1 MTDDL
6 NNALNAITSLGSGD
20 GFSSDPALYSQVG
33 DSSAQ
38 DNLHHSGMP
47 DFNQHHGVE
56 AFSFS
61 TGFDGA
67 GVFDNNQPDYSWP
80 DSANPDYP
88 QSDSHQSAGYGD
100 SSLHS
105 DRSYDLGNIGQP
117 EHHSLSLASQHQVM
131 QCSSSHSNCPFITID
146 SQGYTCGHIAKHTS
160 DGSSEWVGTV
170 NGRSIYNLAGDHLGY
185 AGTDGKVYDHYDHCV
200 GWVDGCHVYNKGGVE
215 VYETTKGVVGAA
227 AYLLCVYYGGVN

>member
-1 MTDDL
+1 MTDDI
-6 NNALNAITSLGSGD
+6 NNALNALTSLDLGGD
-20 GFSSDPALYSQVG
+20 LSSDPTLYSQVG

-80 DSANPDYP
+80 DSTNPHYP
-88 QSDSHQSAGYGD
+88 QSDYHQNIGYGD

-105 DRSYDLGNIGQP
+105 DRSYDLGNIGQH

-131 QCSSSHSNCPFITID
+131 QCSSSHSDNCPSITMDNYGSI
-146 SQGYTCGHIAKHTS
+146 YKHTS
-160 DGSSEWVGTV
+160 EGSSGDWVGKV
-170 NGRSIYNLAGDHLGY
+170 DGRSVYNTSSHYLGY
-185 AGTDGKVYDHYDHCV
+185 AGTDGKVYDNNDHCV
-200 GWVDGCHVYNKGGVE
+200 GWVHGCHVYNKGGVE
-215 VYETTKGVVGAA
+215 VYETTRGVVGAA

>member
-20 GFSSDPALYSQVG
+20 GFSSDPTLYSQVG

-56 AFSFS
+56 EFSFS
-61 TGFDGA
+61 AGFDGA
-67 GVFDNNQPDYSWP
+67 GVFDNNQADYSWP
-80 DSANPDYP
+80 DSTNPDYP

-100 SSLHS
+100 SFLHG
-105 DRSYDLGNIGQP
+105 DRGYDLGNIGQH
-117 EHHSLSLASQHQVM
+117 EHHSFSVASQHQVM
-131 QCSSSHSNCPFITID
+131 NCSSSHSNSYPSTTID
-146 SQGYTCGHIAKHTS
+146 DVGCIYKHTS
-160 DGSSEWVGTV
+160 DYSSQCVGKIY
-170 NGRSIYNLAGDHLGY
+170 GRSIYNSYTQCLGY
-185 AGTDGKVYDHYDHCV
+185 AGTDGKVYDNHDHCV
-200 GWVDGCHVYNKGGVE
+200 GWVDGCHVYNRGGVE

>member
-6 NNALNAITSLGSGD
+6 NNALNAITSLGSSD
-20 GFSSDPALYSQVG
+20 VFSSDPTLYSQVG
-33 DSSAQ
+33 DSSTQ

-61 TGFDGA
+61 TGFDGG
-67 GVFDNNQPDYSWP
+67 GVFDNNQPDYSLA
-80 DSANPDYP
+80 DSTNPNYP
-88 QSDSHQSAGYGD
+88 QSDYHQSLGYGD

-105 DRSYDLGNIGQP
+105 DRGYDLGDMGQP
-117 EHHSLSLASQHQVM
+117 EHHSLSFASQHQVM
-131 QCSSSHSNCPFITID
+131 QCSSSHSDNCPSITID
-146 SQGYTCGHIAKHTS
+146 SYGHIDKHTS
-160 DGSSEWVGTV
+160 DSSSEYVGRV
-170 NGRSIYNLAGDHLGY
+170 DGRSIYNLASHCLGY
-185 AGTDGKVYDHYDHCV
+185 GGTDGKVYDNHDHCV

>member
-6 NNALNAITSLGSGD
+6 NNALNAITSLGSSD

-61 TGFDGA
+61 SGFDGS
-67 GVFDNNQPDYSWP
+67 GVFDNNQADYSWP
-80 DSANPDYP
+80 ESINPDYP
-88 QSDSHQSAGYGD
+88 QSDSNQSAGYGD
-100 SSLHS
+100 SFLHG
-105 DRSYDLGNIGQP
+105 DRGYDLGDMGQH
-117 EHHSLSLASQHQVM
+117 EHHSFSVASQHQVM
-131 QCSSSHSNCPFITID
+131 QCSSSHSNCPSTTID
-146 SQGYTCGHIAKHTS
+146 SYGHIEKHTS
-160 DGSSEWVGTV
+160 DGSTYYVGNV
-170 NGRSIYNLAGDHLGY
+170 EGRSIYNLASHCLGY
-185 AGTDGKVYDHYDHCV
+185 GGTDGKVYDNHDHCV
-200 GWVDGCHVYNKGGVE
+200 GWVDGCHVYNRGGVE